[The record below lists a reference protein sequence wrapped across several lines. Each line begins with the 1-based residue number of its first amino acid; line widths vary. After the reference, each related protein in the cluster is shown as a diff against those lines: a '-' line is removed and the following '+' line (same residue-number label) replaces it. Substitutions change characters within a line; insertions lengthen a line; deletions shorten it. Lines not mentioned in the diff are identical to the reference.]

1 MSRPWFEHEYVSST
15 NVWDWIETESNKL
28 DMLMA
33 HDNIESSEL
42 CKLLIMGRRE
52 MLEAFSTL
60 IHTEEVSLKALLVDR
75 YNAFASDEID
85 EKA

>member
-1 MSRPWFEHEYVSST
+1 MDI
-15 NVWDWIETESNKL
+15 WDWIQTEFNKL

-52 MLEAFSTL
+52 MLEAFSIL
-60 IHTEEVSLKALLVDR
+60 IHTEEVSLKTLLVDR